1 MTGTTKLGLIVLLAL
16 PAVLA
21 ANLAAA
27 ADPVRVASGTPGDW
41 DVSVSD
47 FGQRAGIFRAK
58 NIEIIVNYTD
68 GSGATIQAVV
78 SGSADI
84 GIAVGVAGFLAPATK
99 GAPLKMI
106 SAQYTGAHDQM
117 WYVRASSAIHSFKDL
132 KESNT
137 VAYSTAG
144 SSSNISGLAM
154 LQQAGTK
161 ARMVATG
168 GDTATMTQ
176 VMSGQIDV
184 GYNTDGGLGFGAI
197 RDQVRVIAKGDDLT
211 AFRALS
217 IRSIIANAEDLAK
230 RRDVYVRYLQGYQ
243 QTLEWMYGEGEAQAL
258 QWYADAK
265 HVAVADARRVRDI
278 IYPKAALNLGPIS
291 QPELS
296 IAQAVEFKRIDA
308 PVSLE
313 QFAKFQDIL
322 YTPAK

>member
-1 MTGTTKLGLIVLLAL
+1 MTTKCKLVLLAL
-16 PAVLA
+16 CTVPLLA
-21 ANLAAA
+21 FSLAAA
-27 ADPVRVASGTPGDW
+27 AADLIKVASGTPGDW

-47 FGQRAGIFRAK
+47 FGQRQGIFK
-58 NIEIIVNYTD
+58 EKGLELTINYTD
-68 GSGATIQAVV
+68 GSGATMQAVV

-84 GIAVGVAGFLAPATK
+84 GIAIGVAGFLAPATK

-106 SAQYTGAHDQM
+106 SANYTGAHDQL
-117 WYVRASSAIHSFKDL
+117 WYVRAAGPIHSFKDL
-132 KESNT
+132 KENNT

-168 GDTATMTQ
+168 GDTATMAQ

-184 GYNTDGGLGFGAI
+184 GYNTDGGLGFGAQ
-197 RDQVRVIAKGDDLT
+197 RDQIRVIAKGEDL
-211 AFRALS
+211 ASFRNLT
-217 IRSIIANAEDLAK
+217 IRSIIANADDLAR
-230 RRDVYVRYLQGYQ
+230 RRDAYVRYLQAYE
-243 QTLEWMYGEGEAQAL
+243 QTIDWMYGAGDAQAL
-258 QWYADAK
+258 QWYADNK
-265 HVAVADARRVRDI
+265 HVSVAEARRVRDL
-278 IYPKAALNLGPIS
+278 IYPKEALRLGPIS

-313 QFAKFQDIL
+313 QFAKYQDIL
-322 YTPAK
+322 INAAK